1 MDSNADTPVLSPT
14 VLVYDC
20 PSAGTVVHAFNRF
33 AQQRQLD
40 LERKIAAGMARMFPS
55 VVEGERWRRPRLDP
69 SKLPRMTGPPV
80 VESMT
85 ECIQLAACDVDE
97 ALPTNPLLPADIFSA
112 CLTTPIETAL
122 RWIFT
127 TRQKQLLPHI
137 TMEMIERIPG
147 ERFCPRTFP
156 RVYLSQG
163 PPSISP

>member
-1 MDSNADTPVLSPT
+1 
-14 VLVYDC
+14 
-20 PSAGTVVHAFNRF
+20 
-33 AQQRQLD
+33 
-40 LERKIAAGMARMFPS
+40 
-55 VVEGERWRRPRLDP
+55 
-69 SKLPRMTGPPV
+69 
-80 VESMT
+80 MT

-147 ERFCPRTFP
+147 LYGFA
-156 RVYLSQG
+156 L
-163 PPSISP
+163 